1 MTEELRTAVRE
12 LMPRAREDLSALVA
26 MKSVADARQYPPE
39 ECAAAAH
46 WVLEAFRAQGFADIE
61 AIETSDGSAAVVGR
75 RPGPGGAPTV
85 LCTATTTFSRPE
97 AKSSG
102 APRLS
107 RSPSATDG
115 GTDGALPTARATSSC
130 I

>member
-1 MTEELRTAVRE
+1 MTEELRTAVRG

-46 WVLEAFRAQGFADIE
+46 WVLEAFRDQGFADIE

-75 RPGPGGAPTV
+75 RPGPAGARTV
-85 LCTATTTFSRPE
+85 LLYCHYDVQPPGNEELWAR
-97 AKSSG
+97 
-102 APRLS
+102 RLS
-107 RSPSATDG
+107 HSPSATDG
-115 GTDGALPTARATSSC
+115 GTDVALPTARATSSC